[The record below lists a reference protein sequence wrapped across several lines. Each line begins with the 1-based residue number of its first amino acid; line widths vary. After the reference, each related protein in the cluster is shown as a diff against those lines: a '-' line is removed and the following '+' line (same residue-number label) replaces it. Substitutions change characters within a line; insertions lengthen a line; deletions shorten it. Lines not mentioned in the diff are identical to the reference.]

1 MITLTTDFGEGLYSA
16 QVKGRILSINPEARV
31 VDITHSIEKFDILE
45 GAFLVNEVSKY
56 FPRGTIHIAVVD
68 PGVGGRRSP
77 IVVETERGFFVGPD
91 NGIFTFLHPKRI
103 FEISMQRLYDAL
115 GERKE
120 VSTTFHARDIFGP
133 AAALLSKGV
142 GLGNIGKEKPSMERI
157 DIEPPSLSEGKS
169 QGRVIYI
176 DSFGNI
182 ITNIKY
188 DYPKGKISVSIGK
201 KKGNA
206 EFCSTFSDVTEGRT
220 AVLKGSHGFIE
231 IDVHKG
237 NAAKL
242 FAAKKG
248 AKVTLSRK
256 SYD

>member
-16 QVKGRILSINPEARV
+16 QVKGRILSINPDARV
-31 VDITHSIEKFDILE
+31 VDITHSIAKFDILE

-77 IVVETERGFFVGPD
+77 IVVETERGFFIGPD

-103 FEISMQRLYDAL
+103 FEISLQRLYDAL
-115 GERKE
+115 GEKKD
-120 VSTTFHARDIFGP
+120 VSSTFHARDIFGP

-142 GLGNIGKEKPSMERI
+142 GLGNIGKEKPSMEI
-157 DIEPPSLSEGKS
+157 IEIEPPSFSAGKS

-188 DYPKGKISVSIGK
+188 DYPNGSISVSIGK
-201 KKGNA
+201 KKAKA
-206 EFCSTFSDVTEGRT
+206 EVCSTFSDVPEGRI

-237 NAAKL
+237 NASKFLGAEKR
-242 FAAKKG
+242 
-248 AKVTLSRK
+248 AKVTLSRRK
-256 SYD
+256 P